1 MEKKKVREIASGGFS
16 PESAIPRSFLF
27 SVYSV
32 SSVVDSDNSPICMAE
47 GI

>member
-1 MEKKKVREIASGGFS
+1 MEWKKVREIDLGGFS
-16 PESAIPRSFLF
+16 PETATPLSFLF